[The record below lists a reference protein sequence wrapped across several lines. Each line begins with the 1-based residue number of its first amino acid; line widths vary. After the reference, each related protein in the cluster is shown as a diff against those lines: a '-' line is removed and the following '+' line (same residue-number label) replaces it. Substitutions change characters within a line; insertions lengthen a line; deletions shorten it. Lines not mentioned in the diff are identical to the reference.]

1 MTRTRKPPA
10 APKPI
15 ASAAEAGGLDSVSL
29 VARILDELAMA
40 PAAMGVTEV
49 ARALDESKAR
59 IHRNLASLKLQ
70 GLVDQEQETERYR
83 LGWKLFQLGERAAL
97 QFDLRNLADPFLKH
111 LRDATGQS
119 ALVSVPLNGEALVIA
134 AADNDRG
141 VCITVKPGNRPPAH
155 CSAQGRIVL
164 AWSPEAQR
172 KRLLGHKLAAYT
184 PESLTDAARIQRRL
198 AQIRERL
205 YEDAP
210 GETLPGINVLA
221 APILRDGD
229 ELVGTIGIIGSVQDV
244 ASPPRREQ
252 LALVQ
257 GCAASLS
264 TRLGNGSYRDKGIE
278 IPAGLR

>member
-1 MTRTRKPPA
+1 MRPISSVYDARPMTRTRKPPA

-134 AADNDRG
+134 AADND
-141 VCITVKPGNRPPAH
+141 
-155 CSAQGRIVL
+155 
-164 AWSPEAQR
+164 
-172 KRLLGHKLAAYT
+172 
-184 PESLTDAARIQRRL
+184 
-198 AQIRERL
+198 
-205 YEDAP
+205 
-210 GETLPGINVLA
+210 
-221 APILRDGD
+221 
-229 ELVGTIGIIGSVQDV
+229 
-244 ASPPRREQ
+244 
-252 LALVQ
+252 
-257 GCAASLS
+257 
-264 TRLGNGSYRDKGIE
+264 
-278 IPAGLR
+278 